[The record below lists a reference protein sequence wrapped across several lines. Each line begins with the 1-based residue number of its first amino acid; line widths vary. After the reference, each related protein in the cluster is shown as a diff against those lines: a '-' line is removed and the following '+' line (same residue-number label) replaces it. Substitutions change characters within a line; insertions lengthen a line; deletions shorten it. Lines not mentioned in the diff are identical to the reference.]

1 MDKVIKQI
9 HSQDAGF
16 KLSPKKSGET
26 SLNLSNVILNF
37 LVDKPLS
44 RGDEISVSFNLYK
57 EDFLR
62 CLSYIVMHLPL
73 YRSSSQESMKITFS
87 TGMFASLYNPIEEF
101 FGASE
106 IQRYDVNL
114 LYRLDGRIY
123 LNGLKKGT
131 FSLRN
136 YLVENNTTLSFLKD
150 EKGEYSL
157 RMEMGD
163 LENVVLET
171 DVLPLSSIIAQFRP
185 YITAIKSKPFILLAG
200 ISGTG
205 KSRIV
210 RQLAYATGGENPDE
224 VKKPYNYEMI
234 QVRPNWH
241 DSTELLGYETRISG
255 ETEYVLTD
263 FLRFL
268 AKAWYFEE
276 TPFFLC
282 LDEMNLAPVEQYFA
296 EYLSVLETRKL
307 NNGRII
313 SDSLLPPLNKIGRA
327 SCRERV

>member
-157 RMEMGD
+157 R
-163 LENVVLET
+163 T
-171 DVLPLSSIIAQFRP
+171 
-185 YITAIKSKPFILLAG
+185 
-200 ISGTG
+200 
-205 KSRIV
+205 IV
-210 RQLAYATGGENPDE
+210 R
-224 VKKPYNYEMI
+224 
-234 QVRPNWH
+234 
-241 DSTELLGYETRISG
+241 
-255 ETEYVLTD
+255 
-263 FLRFL
+263 
-268 AKAWYFEE
+268 
-276 TPFFLC
+276 
-282 LDEMNLAPVEQYFA
+282 
-296 EYLSVLETRKL
+296 
-307 NNGRII
+307 
-313 SDSLLPPLNKIGRA
+313 
-327 SCRERV
+327 

>member
-1 MDKVIKQI
+1 M
-9 HSQDAGF
+9 
-16 KLSPKKSGET
+16 
-26 SLNLSNVILNF
+26 
-37 LVDKPLS
+37 
-44 RGDEISVSFNLYK
+44 
-57 EDFLR
+57 
-62 CLSYIVMHLPL
+62 
-73 YRSSSQESMKITFS
+73 
-87 TGMFASLYNPIEEF
+87 
-101 FGASE
+101 
-106 IQRYDVNL
+106 NL

-224 VKKPYNYEMI
+224 VK
-234 QVRPNWH
+234 
-241 DSTELLGYETRISG
+241 S
-255 ETEYVLTD
+255 
-263 FLRFL
+263 
-268 AKAWYFEE
+268 
-276 TPFFLC
+276 
-282 LDEMNLAPVEQYFA
+282 
-296 EYLSVLETRKL
+296 
-307 NNGRII
+307 RII
-313 SDSLLPPLNKIGRA
+313 MR
-327 SCRERV
+327 